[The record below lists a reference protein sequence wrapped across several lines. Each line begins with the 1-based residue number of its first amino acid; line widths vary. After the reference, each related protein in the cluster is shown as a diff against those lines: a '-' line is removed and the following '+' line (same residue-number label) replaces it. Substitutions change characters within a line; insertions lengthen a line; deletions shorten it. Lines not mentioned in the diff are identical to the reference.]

1 MDGFTFQVEVV
12 RTERKRSASI
22 RLEGDLV
29 KVSVPKTLSD
39 DRVRELVNKRTTWIK
54 TKLQEQSE
62 RPIVKPKEYVSGE
75 SFPYLGKHY
84 RLKVIT
90 GNAASLKLKSGY
102 LQATVEETDA
112 NAQSTTQS
120 LLLNWY
126 LTHAEKRLTEKTQR
140 WAEIIGVEPNTVS
153 VKGYKSR
160 WGSCSIQGD
169 ISYNWRIILAPH
181 HIVDYVIIHEL
192 CHMLEHN
199 HSARFWSH
207 VEQYAPDWRRCRD
220 WLKRNNLYF

>member
-1 MDGFTFQVEVV
+1 MDDFTFRVEVV

-39 DRVRELVNKRTTWIK
+39 NRVRALVNKRTTWIK
-54 TKLQEQSE
+54 TKLKEQSE
-62 RPIVKPKEYVSGE
+62 RPIVKPKEYISGE
-75 SFPYLGKHY
+75 SFPYLGKNY
-84 RLKVIT
+84 RLKVIR
-90 GNAASLKLKSGY
+90 GNAVSLKLKSGY
-102 LQATVEETDA
+102 LQATVEETDV

-126 LTHAEKRLTEKTQR
+126 LAHAEKRLTEKTQR
-140 WAEIIGVEPNTVS
+140 WADIIGVKPNAVS

-181 HIVDYVIIHEL
+181 HIIDYVIIHEL

-207 VEQYAPDWRRCRD
+207 VEQYAPDWRDSRD
-220 WLKRNNLYF
+220 WLKKNNLYF